1 VLVALHPGTVETG
14 LAPDLRAGHP
24 AVTPEVAA
32 ANLLRVLEGLGP
44 SDTGGFFDWK
54 GEVVPW

>member
-1 VLVALHPGTVETG
+1 VALHPGTVETG
-14 LAPDLRAGHP
+14 LAPAQRAGHP
-24 AVTPEVAA
+24 SVSPEVAA

-44 SDTGGFFDWK
+44 EDSGGFCDWK